1 MATVLPRVGQRG
13 ILNSN
18 LVSELNTTS
27 LTIRSTTVSE
37 YYGIPNNPITYYCTN
52 LSQNTN
58 SPITLNP
65 MFLIDTSG
73 NLAWKGTLLP
83 TNIYKSY
90 DVSLNVET
98 CSRITNIY
106 FSSDNLGG
114 LSTGL
119 RLIIQYPNWGSN
131 NVCVTADVMCTGR
144 QDIAAYSCVGEIF
157 KNNLASP
164 NEEYFDTLTTG
175 LTTTNGN
182 VFVSSLTGSGVTR
195 QPYALIF
202 RFVPT
207 SPNVHSMT
215 GFIKLVSSTTES
227 QITSITLD
235 KPP

>member
-1 MATVLPRVGQRG
+1 MATVLPRIGQRG

-18 LVSELNTTS
+18 LVSELNATS
-27 LTIRSTTVSE
+27 LTIRSASVSE
-37 YYGIPNNPITYYCTN
+37 YYGIPNTPITYYCTN
-52 LSQNTN
+52 LTPNTDV
-58 SPITLNP
+58 PITLNP
-65 MFLIDTSG
+65 TFMIDTSG

-83 TNIYKSY
+83 ANIYKSY
-90 DVSLNVET
+90 DVSLNIET

-106 FSSDNLGG
+106 FSSNNFGG

-119 RLIIQYPNWGSN
+119 RLTIQYPNWGSS

-144 QDIAAYSCVGEIF
+144 QDIGSYSCVGEIF
-157 KNNLASP
+157 KNNLVAP
-164 NEEYFDTLTTG
+164 DEEYFNTSISG

-182 VFVSSLTGSGVTR
+182 VFISSLTGSGITR

-207 SPNVHSMT
+207 SANVYSMS